1 MTQLLYF
8 YYGGHPDHKGR
19 LLAEIL
25 RQDDD
30 WLETTHDYIQWL
42 FPIRSPSLA
51 NTHVPLLSKA
61 DIEAFSKDEI
71 LRNHQRASLYR
82 MLAFFGLAK
91 SGNTIE
97 RASNWELRRSSW
109 FDVHTHNSLRISRM
123 LESMRLLSSQEE
135 AEMMWNTLEELIRN
149 ETLCGITSKSRSIWR
164 EIMS

>member
-42 FPIRSPSLA
+42 FPLQKPSLA
-51 NTHVPLLSKA
+51 NTHAPLLSRT
-61 DIEAFSKDEI
+61 DVEAFSKDEI
-71 LRNHQRASLYR
+71 LRNHLRASLYR
-82 MLAFFGLAK
+82 MLAFFGLAI
-91 SGNTIE
+91 SENSIQ
-97 RASNWELRRSSW
+97 RANNWELRRTIW
-109 FDVHTHNSLRISRM
+109 FDEHTHNSLRISRM
-123 LESMRLLSSQEE
+123 LESLRLLSLHAD
-135 AEMMWNTLEELIRN
+135 AEMLWNTLEELVRN
-149 ETLCGITSKSRSIWR
+149 EARCGITPKSRSIWR